1 MLEIRGIG
9 RPSVLGAVVAVVV
22 ANGAEVENSA
32 VVGNTE
38 HPKHAQARTKKGSS
52 PEVESGT
59 LYLAPSAA
67 KPTAQTGS
75 SETSMVEQDSS
86 VEKSLCNDKIYP
98 KRNEIVWM
106 SAYMRDGRLGKTTTY
121 DPLACS
127 FNMCT
132 ALSRVFSQNPES
144 FTGT

>member
-1 MLEIRGIG
+1 MENDQQTHIDSFPWFSVPKNPHKKLGIRGIG
-9 RPSVLGAVVAVVV
+9 RLSVLGAVAAVVV
-22 ANGAEVENSA
+22 ADGAEVEGSA

-86 VEKSLCNDKIYP
+86 VEKSLCTDKI
-98 KRNEIVWM
+98 
-106 SAYMRDGRLGKTTTY
+106 
-121 DPLACS
+121 
-127 FNMCT
+127 
-132 ALSRVFSQNPES
+132 
-144 FTGT
+144 